1 MLHFTIKTLP
11 EYYCVYYY
19 RHQYI
24 RKIVHIQINQKKLMH
39 CQRKNDGAT
48 NDGFN
53 WKPDLH
59 ILELIESPQASRSM
73 QVKTKKE

>member
-1 MLHFTIKTLP
+1 
-11 EYYCVYYY
+11 
-19 RHQYI
+19 
-24 RKIVHIQINQKKLMH
+24 MH